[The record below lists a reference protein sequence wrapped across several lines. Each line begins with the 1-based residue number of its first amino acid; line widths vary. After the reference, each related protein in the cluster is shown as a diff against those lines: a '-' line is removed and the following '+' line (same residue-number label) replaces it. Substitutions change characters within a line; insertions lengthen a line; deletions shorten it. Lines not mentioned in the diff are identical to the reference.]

1 MLVFPVC
8 FQALG
13 SDSEESKKVN
23 VEEDVDQALT
33 DDSGSD

>member
-1 MLVFPVC
+1 MC

-23 VEEDVDQALT
+23 VEEDANQDIT

>member
-1 MLVFPVC
+1 MFPVR
-8 FQALG
+8 FQAPG

-23 VEEDVDQALT
+23 VEEDVDQDIS

>member
-1 MLVFPVC
+1 MC

-23 VEEDVDQALT
+23 IEEDVDQDIT
-33 DDSGSD
+33 DDSD